1 ALEHS
6 GYTVALAAHA
16 RHALEVLTELN
27 GAIRLLLTD
36 VRMPQLSGV
45 ELLRRVRERWPS
57 LPCLFMTGYTDDE
70 WALEAL
76 ALSCPVLRKP
86 FTVEELELAVI
97 TAVGPQRG

>member
-1 ALEHS
+1 MLS
-6 GYTVALAAHA
+6 
-16 RHALEVLTELN
+16 ELN

-36 VRMPQLSGV
+36 VRMP
-45 ELLRRVRERWPS
+45 E

-76 ALSCPVLRKP
+76 AMTCQVLRKP

-97 TAVGPQRG
+97 TAIGQQRH